1 MVYTDVQSHQE
12 YFGSCPNMKIAIV
25 RGKFLNQYEMQSFA
39 PLADRCDITAYG
51 SLTPFHDTFPFPV
64 VKLPSPMDIADFPYK
79 MPILN
84 RIFTDAH
91 LLIGLENHLRG
102 FDIVHT
108 AESYY
113 RYTQQSL
120 DAKKRGYVKKV
131 IATVL
136 ENIPFNNEGIWGRKT
151 YKKRFRH
158 DIDHVIALTQK
169 TKKAQVLEGMDEKKI
184 TVIGHGIDTSCFSPD
199 PDHWKWLGTK
209 KPTVHV
215 LFSGRLEK
223 YKGVFTI
230 LRAAKALTGNGAKRQ
245 YIFTFIGNGSE
256 KSEMLSRIREWNLY
270 DTVSIRSVSYDDMPG
285 VYKTADIF
293 VAPSIS
299 TPTYEEQYCTVL
311 LEAQAMGLPIITTR
325 SGGIPENVGDTAL
338 FIPEDDETAL
348 AKHLTTLAGS
358 PSLRVKQGEKALRR
372 AQTIHDSK
380 KIASRIY
387 SVYEKVL
394 AG

>member
-1 MVYTDVQSHQE
+1 MVYEDIQIYPKQSW
-12 YFGSCPNMKIAIV
+12 GCPNMNIAIV

-39 PLADRCDITAYG
+39 PLVGKCDLTAFG
-51 SLTPFHDTFPFPV
+51 SRRPFHDSFAFPI
-64 VKLPSPMDIADFPYK
+64 VKLPSPMDIPDFPHK

-84 RIFTDAH
+84 RIYTDAH
-91 LLIGLENHLRG
+91 LLFGLENRLRG

-136 ENIPFNNEGIWGRKT
+136 ENIPFNNEGIWGRKA
-151 YKKRFRH
+151 YKRRFRE

-169 TKKAQVLEGMDEKKI
+169 TKKAQVLEGLDEQKI
-184 TVIGHGIDTSCFSPD
+184 TVIGHGIDTTRFYPET
-199 PDHWKWLGTK
+199 DHWKRLGTRK
-209 KPTVHV
+209 QTIHV
-215 LFSGRLEK
+215 LFSGRLEV
-223 YKGVFTI
+223 YKGIFTI
-230 LRAAKALTGNGAKRQ
+230 LRAAKELAGRNTASRFV
-245 YIFTFIGNGSE
+245 FTFVGDGSE
-256 KSEMLSRIREWNLY
+256 KKNMLSRIQEWNLH
-270 DTVSIRSVSYDDMPG
+270 TAVSIRSVSYDDMPG
-285 VYKTADIF
+285 VYRTADIF

-325 SGGIPENVGDTAL
+325 SGGIGENVGDTAL
-338 FIPEDDETAL
+338 FIPEDDEIAL
-348 AKHLTTLAGS
+348 ANHLTTLASS
-358 PSLRVKQGEKALRR
+358 PSQRVRHGKQALQR

-380 KIASRIY
+380 KIAERIY
-387 SVYEKVL
+387 TVYEKVL

>member
-1 MVYTDVQSHQE
+1 
-12 YFGSCPNMKIAIV
+12 MKKISLAIV
-25 RGKFLNQYEMQSFA
+25 RGKFLNQYEMQSFT
-39 PLADRCDITAYG
+39 PLTGRCDITAFG
-51 SLTPFHDTFPFPV
+51 SLKPIHDTFAFPI
-64 VKLPSPMDIADFPYK
+64 VKLASPMDIADFPFK
-79 MPILN
+79 MSILN

-91 LLIGLENHLRG
+91 LLFGLENRIRA

-131 IATVL
+131 VATVL
-136 ENIPFNNEGIWGRKT
+136 ENIPFNNEGIWGRKA
-151 YKKRFRH
+151 YKRRFRQ

-169 TKKAQVLEGMDEKKI
+169 TKMAQVQEGMDERKI
-184 TVIGHGIDTSCFSPD
+184 TVIGHGIDTTRFSPEK
-199 PDHWKWLGTK
+199 DHWKRLGTK
-209 KPTVHV
+209 KQTVHV
-215 LFSGRLEK
+215 LFCGRLEE
-223 YKGVFTI
+223 YKGIFTI
-230 LRAAKALTGNGAKRQ
+230 LRAAKELAGSDVEAQ
-245 YIFTFIGNGSE
+245 FMFTFVGDGSQ
-256 KSEMLSRIREWNLY
+256 KKNMLSRIQEWNLP

-285 VYKTADIF
+285 IYRTADIF

-338 FIPEDDETAL
+338 FIPEDDKKEL
-348 AKHLTTLAGS
+348 VKHLVTLARY
-358 PSLRVKQGEKALRR
+358 PDVRVQQGKKALHR
-372 AQTIHDSK
+372 AQTIHDAK
-380 KIASRIY
+380 NIAERIY